1 MNTHTFLLILHVVA
15 AIAFIGPMLLTPRL
29 LHLMRDAAGRDTL
42 HKLHQQIAVAGW
54 ALLAG
59 GLVLLYQQ
67 QWAWLQM
74 GWMRLSLALFIGAQ
88 AIDHFWADKV
98 EAKVEAKV
106 EQGYAQAGA
115 RLGIW
120 LCIKLA
126 VFLIVCAL
134 MIAKPALLA

>member
-29 LHLMRDAAGRDTL
+29 LKLMRDAAGRDTL

-88 AIDHFWADKV
+88 AIDHLWAD
-98 EAKVEAKV
+98 KVEAKV

>member
-1 MNTHTFLLILHVVA
+1 MHTYTLLLILHIVA
-15 AIAFIGPMLLTPRL
+15 AIAFIGPMMLTPRL
-29 LHLMRDAAGRDTL
+29 LHLMRDATGCDTL
-42 HKLHQQIAVAGW
+42 HTLHQQIGVAGW
-54 ALLAG
+54 LLLAG

-67 QWAWLQM
+67 EWAWLQM

-98 EAKVEAKV
+98 EEKM

-115 RLGIW
+115 SLKTW
-120 LCIKLA
+120 LCLKLA
-126 VFLIVCAL
+126 VFLTICAL

>member
-1 MNTHTFLLILHVVA
+1 MHTYTFLLILHIVA
-15 AIAFIGPMLLTPRL
+15 AIAFIGPMMLTPRL
-29 LHLMRDAAGRDTL
+29 LHLMREPAGRDTL
-42 HKLHQQIAVAGW
+42 HKLHQQIAVAGSI
-54 ALLAG
+54 LLIG

-67 QWAWLQM
+67 EWAWLHM
-74 GWMRLSLALFIGAQ
+74 GWMQLSLALFIGAQ

-98 EAKVEAKV
+98 EEKM

-115 RLGIW
+115 RLKTW

-126 VFLIVCAL
+126 VFLTICAL

>member
-1 MNTHTFLLILHVVA
+1 MHTYTFLLILHVVA
-15 AIAFIGPMLLTPRL
+15 AIAFIGPMMLTPRL
-29 LHLMRDAAGRDTL
+29 LNLICEPAGRDTL

-54 ALLAG
+54 ILLAG

-67 QWAWLQM
+67 EWAWLHM

-98 EAKVEAKV
+98 EEKV

-115 RLGIW
+115 RLKTW
-120 LCIKLA
+120 LCLKLA
-126 VFLIVCAL
+126 VFLIICAL
-134 MIAKPALLA
+134 MIAKPALFA

>member
-42 HKLHQQIAVAGW
+42 HRLHQQIAVAGW

-98 EAKVEAKV
+98 EAKVE
-106 EQGYAQAGA
+106 QGYAQAGA

-120 LCIKLA
+120 LRIKLA

>member
-1 MNTHTFLLILHVVA
+1 MHTYTLLLILHIVA
-15 AIAFIGPMLLTPRL
+15 AIAFIGPMMLTPRL
-29 LHLMRDAAGRDTL
+29 LHLMRDATGRDTL
-42 HKLHQQIAVAGW
+42 HTLHQQIAVAGW
-54 ALLAG
+54 LLLAG

-67 QWAWLQM
+67 EWAWLQM

-98 EAKVEAKV
+98 EEKM

-115 RLGIW
+115 SLKTW
-120 LCIKLA
+120 LCLKLA
-126 VFLIVCAL
+126 VFLTICAL

>member
-29 LHLMRDAAGRDTL
+29 LKLMRDAAGRDTL

-88 AIDHFWADKV
+88 AIDHFWADR
-98 EAKVEAKV
+98 VEAKV

>member
-1 MNTHTFLLILHVVA
+1 MHTYTFLLILHVVA
-15 AIAFIGPMLLTPRL
+15 AIAFIGPMMLTPRL
-29 LHLMRDAAGRDTL
+29 LNLMREPAGRETL

-54 ALLAG
+54 ILLAG

-67 QWAWLQM
+67 EWAWLHM

-98 EAKVEAKV
+98 EEEM

-115 RLGIW
+115 RLKTW

-126 VFLIVCAL
+126 MFVSICAL
-134 MIAKPALLA
+134 MIAKPALFA

>member
-88 AIDHFWADKV
+88 AIDHFWADR
-98 EAKVEAKV
+98 VEAKV

>member
-42 HKLHQQIAVAGW
+42 HRLHQQIAVAGW

-98 EAKVEAKV
+98 EAKVE
-106 EQGYAQAGA
+106 QGYAQAGA

-126 VFLIVCAL
+126 VFLTICAL